1 MILKETTVYVPI
13 KIEDRVPPKYQRYFE
28 LVNNTNVNVGWFNGN
43 SREHLGATHWL
54 EEKENQYTFSKESL
68 IELLGSVWDEACTQV
83 LNGIQAG
90 FLHPQHQ
97 SKFKLSDRE
106 LIQAIGETIVNYPI
120 PDNDKYI
127 NNLFNTEEYGK

>member
-1 MILKETTVYVPI
+1 MILKERTVYVEITEFNENKVPI
-13 KIEDRVPPKYQRYFE
+13 IPAKFLTYPHTEEPHLLEKWEGYFH
-28 LVNNTNVNVGWFNGN
+28 TK
-43 SREHLGATHWL
+43 
-54 EEKENQYTFSKESL
+54 EEL
-68 IELLGSVWDEACTQV
+68 IELLGSVWDEACTQM

-106 LIQAIGETIVNYPI
+106 LIQAIGETIGNYPI